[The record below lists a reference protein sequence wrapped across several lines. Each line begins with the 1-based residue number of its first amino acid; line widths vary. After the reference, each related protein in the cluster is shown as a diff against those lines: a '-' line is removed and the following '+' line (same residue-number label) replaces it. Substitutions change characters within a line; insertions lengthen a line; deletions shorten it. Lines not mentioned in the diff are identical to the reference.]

1 MSEIDDVKKLLRL
14 KRYEQ
19 PPPGYYQRFAEEFKE
34 RQRAELLCQSARGL
48 LVERITTWMWSGGTR
63 RWIYA
68 GGTTCA
74 LVAAGF
80 YFGPAVFSDAPPKAD
95 VKIVETDIAP
105 DSEESKKEQDHSRSA
120 TTAPRSPAVSK

>member
-68 GGTTCA
+68 GGATGA

-80 YFGPAVFSDAPPKAD
+80 YFGPAVFSDAPPKSAA
-95 VKIVETDIAP
+95 KIAETSAATNP
-105 DSEESKKEQDHSRSA
+105 EEAKKEPDHSRSA